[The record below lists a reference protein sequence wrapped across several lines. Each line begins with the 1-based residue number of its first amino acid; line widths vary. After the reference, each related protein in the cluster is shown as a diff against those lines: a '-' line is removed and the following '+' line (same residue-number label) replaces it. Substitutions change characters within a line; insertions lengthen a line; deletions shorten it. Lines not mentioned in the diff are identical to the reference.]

1 MQQNQERAYTVRG
14 ELVTIGSKRVTVRC
28 PRKLSKM
35 LASGEIL
42 SPIAEY
48 FRRSKDEGDAQ
59 NVMTFFR
66 VKAKDANYSPP
77 QGGAM
82 RAFELQ
88 FEVPEEV
95 SSAIRY
101 ETISDHTFVKLAG
114 DESIAAQEFV
124 GDLNDALK
132 SWYEVLKVKCDAT
145 ETPITWRDLSNS
157 GVSLKWTS
165 KTITADSFISS
176 FDPETSKFI
185 ITIGVGYHSSKDQK
199 LGISLGLSMFYGTTA
214 RGAYLKKVE
223 QSLKSNKK
231 RKVVALDE
239 NGQEG
244 AEVVQVEEG
253 GVSESV
259 A

>member
-28 PRKLSKM
+28 PRKLTKM

-48 FRRSKDEGDAQ
+48 FRRSKDEEDPQ
-59 NVMTFFR
+59 NAMTFFR
-66 VKAKDANYSPP
+66 IKAKDANYSPP

-82 RAFELQ
+82 RTFELQ

-101 ETISDHTFVKLAG
+101 EAILDHTFVKLAG
-114 DESIAAQEFV
+114 DESVAAQEYV
-124 GDLNDALK
+124 ADLNDALK
-132 SWYEVLKVKCDAT
+132 SWCEVLKVKCDAT
-145 ETPITWRDLSNS
+145 ATPITWRDLSNS
-157 GVSLKWTS
+157 GISLKWTS
-165 KTITADSFISS
+165 KTVSADSFISS

-231 RKVVALDE
+231 RKVVELDE

-244 AEVVQVEEG
+244 AAVAQPEE
-253 GVSESV
+253 ESV

>member
-1 MQQNQERAYTVRG
+1 MQQNQERSYTVRG

-35 LASGEIL
+35 LSSGEVL

-48 FRRSKDEGDAQ
+48 FRRSREEGDAQ

-66 VKAKDANYSPP
+66 VKAKDANYAP
-77 QGGAM
+77 GAL

-132 SWYEVLKVKCDAT
+132 SWYEVMKVKCDAT
-145 ETPITWRDLSNS
+145 ETPITWHDLSNS
-157 GVSLKWTS
+157 GVNLKWTS

-176 FDPETSKFI
+176 FNSETSKYI
-185 ITIGVGYHSSKDQK
+185 ISIGVGYHSSKDRK
-199 LGISLGLSMFYGTTA
+199 LGISLALCPFYGTTGK
-214 RGAYLKKVE
+214 GAYLKKVE

-231 RKVVALDE
+231 RKVVALGED
-239 NGQEG
+239 GQEG
-244 AEVVQVEEG
+244 AEVV
-253 GVSESV
+253 
-259 A
+259 